1 MVRCEVCGKEVTEGW
16 VCGMLPSN
24 EKFKLGLCPQHD
36 TPRNRQRV
44 EEHWQQLMEDE
55 IAKSTMRQETE
66 SKGHETYAVKIYFV
80 DGGVKT
86 LECTSYTI
94 NDSKDLLVLNLDDT
108 ADFYPLQHIRH
119 FEVAGFSRKE

>member
-16 VCGMLPSN
+16 ICGMLPSN

-44 EEHWQQLMEDE
+44 EAHWQQLMEEE
-55 IAKSTMRQETE
+55 IAKTTVRQEAEVQAPEAYT
-66 SKGHETYAVKIYFV
+66 VKIFFV

-86 LECTSYTI
+86 LECASYTI
-94 NDSKDLLVLNLDDT
+94 NDNKDLLVLNLEGM

-119 FEVAGFSRKE
+119 FEVAGLSIKE